1 MTTFTIQVK
10 DQQVL
15 DVLQKLQK
23 RMGNLQP
30 AFSALGNDM
39 TARVHRRFDTSTGPD
54 GSAWKP
60 LSASTLDG
68 YVGSFGKGLFKKD
81 GGLNK
86 KGANRLASRKPLIG
100 ESGDLSRQIVPT
112 ATSSSLTISSS
123 PVYAA
128 IHQFGGQAG
137 RGLKVTIPA
146 RPFMPVQINGDLYPS
161 EQRLVLDTLQ
171 EFLMA
176 DF

>member
-1 MTTFTIQVK
+1 MTTFSIEVK

-15 DVLQKLQK
+15 DVLQKLQQ

-30 AFSALGNDM
+30 ALAALGEDM
-39 TARVHRRFDTSTGPD
+39 AARVKRRFDTSTAPD

-60 LSASTLDG
+60 LSQVTLDG
-68 YVGSFGKGLFKKD
+68 YVGSFGKSHFKKSGD
-81 GGLNK
+81 LSK
-86 KGANRLASRKPLIG
+86 SGAAKLASRKPLVG
-100 ESGDLSRQIVPT
+100 ESGDLSRQMGYT
-112 ATSSSLTISSS
+112 ATAGSLTLFSS

-146 RPFMPVQINGDLYPS
+146 RPFMPVEADGTLYPD
-161 EQRLVLDTLQ
+161 EQRLVLEALLD
-171 EFLMA
+171 FLLP
-176 DF
+176 D

>member
-10 DQQVL
+10 NQQVL

-30 AFSALGNDM
+30 ALTALGSDM
-39 TARVHRRFDTSTGPD
+39 TARVHRRFDTSTAPD
-54 GSAWKP
+54 GTPWEP
-60 LSASTLDG
+60 LSDVTLRLFLG
-68 YVGSFGKGLFKKD
+68 GFGNGLFKKD

-86 KGANRLASRKPLIG
+86 KGASRLASRKPLIG
-100 ESGDLSRQIVPT
+100 ESGDLSRQIISTVT
-112 ATSSSLTISSS
+112 GNTLTISSS

-146 RPFMPVQINGDLYPS
+146 RPFMPIQLNGELYPN
-161 EQRLVLDTLQ
+161 EQKLVLDSLQ
-171 EFLMA
+171 EFLMV
-176 DF
+176 DL